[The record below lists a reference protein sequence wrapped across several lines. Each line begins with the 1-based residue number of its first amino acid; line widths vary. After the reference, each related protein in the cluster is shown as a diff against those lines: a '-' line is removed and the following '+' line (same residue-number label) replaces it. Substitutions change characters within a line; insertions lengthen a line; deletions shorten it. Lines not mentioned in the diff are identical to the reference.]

1 MGLIQ
6 GLTEFL
12 PVSSSGH
19 LAIFKILFHV
29 NTDTGILFDVLLHIA
44 TLAAICVVYYR
55 DVIRLIQALI
65 QVIVDGIY
73 NLRVLL
79 THRSHPEMEYRR
91 IVTSNFRKFI
101 LMIIVSTIPT
111 GIIGLAGRDLVS
123 AASEVL
129 LIPGIC
135 LLITAVILYFSDKAK
150 TGHKGPK
157 RATYTDA
164 FIIGIAQGVA
174 TLPGIS
180 RSGSTI
186 AASVFL
192 GFDRRFAV
200 KYSFLMSIPAIIA
213 AMILEI
219 HDNAGAVITGAM
231 ARNYVVG
238 MIIAAIVGYM
248 AIKLMIRIVKQR
260 KFIYFSVWCV
270 IAGLISI
277 IGYAVM

>member
-19 LAIFKILFHV
+19 LALFKILFHI
-29 NTDTGILFDVLLHIA
+29 NTDTGMLFDVLLHIA
-44 TLAAICVVYYR
+44 TLAAICVVYYK

-65 QVIVDGIY
+65 QVIVDAVY
-73 NLRVLL
+73 NLRVLVL
-79 THRSHPEMEYRR
+79 RRKNPEMEYRR

-101 LMIIVSTIPT
+101 IMIIISTIPT
-111 GIIGLAGRDLVS
+111 GIIGFVGRDLVS

-129 LIPGIC
+129 IVPGIC
-135 LLITAVILYFSDKAK
+135 LLITAVILFFSDRAK
-150 TGHKGPK
+150 PGHKGPK

-213 AMILEI
+213 AMILEV

-231 ARNYVVG
+231 ARNYVIG
-238 MIIAAIVGYM
+238 MIIAAVVGYI

-260 KFIYFSVWCV
+260 KFTYFSIWCV
-270 IAGLISI
+270 IVGVISI
-277 IGYAVM
+277 IGYAAM